1 MLIGCCLIS
10 HLLVLDPPAAD
21 HGEQHRLE
29 LLAAP
34 AVDDDVDA
42 AVDDHQVP
50 AENDQSSV
58 TTDAELMP
66 YIGTKYLLI
75 KSMFI
80 CHSGTWYFPW
90 SAKHSLITLYLGH
103 TSRLFWLEGWENR
116 K

>member
-50 AENDQSSV
+50 AEDNSASKISIRRFV
-58 TTDAELMP
+58 ITEKAPTGAFSWLKAATTAF
-66 YIGTKYLLI
+66 TFK
-75 KSMFI
+75 
-80 CHSGTWYFPW
+80 
-90 SAKHSLITLYLGH
+90 TLC
-103 TSRLFWLEGWENR
+103 
-116 K
+116 

>member
-21 HGEQHRLE
+21 HREEHRLE

-50 AENDQSSV
+50 AEDNQDGVS
-58 TTDAELMP
+58 DN
-66 YIGTKYLLI
+66 GLLHQYKVPADKI
-75 KSMFI
+75 HVHLPLWNMVLSMVSKTLSHHI
-80 CHSGTWYFPW
+80 VPW
-90 SAKHSLITLYLGH
+90 SHKQIILVG
-103 TSRLFWLEGWENR
+103 RMRE
-116 K
+116 